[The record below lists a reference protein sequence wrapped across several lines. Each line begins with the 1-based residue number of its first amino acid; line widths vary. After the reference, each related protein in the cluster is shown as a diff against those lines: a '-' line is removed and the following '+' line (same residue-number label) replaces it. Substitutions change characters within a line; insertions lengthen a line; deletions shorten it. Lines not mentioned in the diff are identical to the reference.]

1 MPKFDKLSD
10 LSEKEFRDYT
20 SYLLTTEGNKAA
32 RKIGADNLIDH
43 AVCEC
48 ATNDVWNLYRYGDV
62 LKVVYIKTLSRHKT
76 RERGKKTNVS
86 GITVDE
92 STPKIPENLIPDKFK
107 KSEKSTEKENQQ
119 RFSQS
124 LSRTK
129 ARIFELAACNEFT
142 YFCTFTQDEEKRDRF
157 DLNAFRTDFAQLVRN
172 MNRDRA
178 EGAKIKYLL
187 IPEMHKNGAW
197 HMHGFLKG
205 LTPKDLRPFTL
216 EEKLPQKLRKQL
228 KEGVKIY
235 DWTRYRRAFGYFTC
249 TEIENAVAVSKYVT
263 KYITKDLKTT
273 AAESGMHLFFASQ
286 GLKSREVLKWRSFE
300 KCPFENWDFE
310 NDYVKVKELQINPE
324 TGAISD

>member
-10 LSEKEFRDYT
+10 LSEKEFREYT

-32 RKIGADNLIDH
+32 KKIGADKLIDH
-43 AVCEC
+43 AVRER
-48 ATNDVWNLYRYGDV
+48 ATDDVWNLYRYGDV
-62 LKVVYIKTLSRHKT
+62 LKVVYIKTLPRHKT

-86 GITVDE
+86 GITADE
-92 STPKIPENLIPDKFK
+92 SAPKIPENLISDKFK
-107 KSEKSTEKENQQ
+107 KSEKSAEKEKQQ

-157 DLNAFRTDFAQLVRN
+157 DLSAFRTDFAQLVRN

-178 EGAKIKYLL
+178 EGAKIQYLL
-187 IPEMHKNGAW
+187 IPEKHKNGAW
-197 HMHGFLKG
+197 HMHGLLKG
-205 LTPKDLRPFTL
+205 LTPEDLRPFTL

-228 KEGVKIY
+228 KEGIKIY

-249 TEIENAVAVSKYVT
+249 TEIENATAVSKYVT

-273 AAESGMHLFFASQ
+273 TAESGMHLFFASQ

-300 KCPFENWDFE
+300 KCPFEKWDFE
-310 NDYVKVKELQINPE
+310 NDYVKVKELQISPE

>member
-10 LSEKEFRDYT
+10 LSEKEFREYIA
-20 SYLLTTEGNKAA
+20 YHLTVEGNKAA

-43 AVCEC
+43 AVHEC

-62 LKVVYIKTLSRHKT
+62 LKAVYIKTLSRHKT
-76 RERGKKTNVS
+76 RERGNKTNVS
-86 GITVDE
+86 GITADK

-107 KSEKSTEKENQQ
+107 KSKKSTEKEKQQ

-178 EGAKIKYLL
+178 EGAKIQYLL
-187 IPEMHKNGAW
+187 IPEKHKNGAW
-197 HMHGFLKG
+197 HMHGLLKG
-205 LTPKDLRPFTL
+205 LTPEALRPFTL
-216 EEKLPQKLRKQL
+216 DEKLPQKLRKQL

-249 TEIENAVAVSKYVT
+249 TEIESAIAVSKYVT

-273 AAESGMHLFFASQ
+273 ATESGMHLFFASQ

-300 KCPFENWDFE
+300 KCPFEKWDFE

-324 TGAISD
+324 TGVISD

>member
-1 MPKFDKLSD
+1 MPKFDKLSG
-10 LSEKEFRDYT
+10 LSEKEFKEYV
-20 SYLLTTEGNKAA
+20 SYHLSVEGNKAA
-32 RKIGADNLIDH
+32 RKIGADKLIDH
-43 AVCEC
+43 AVRER
-48 ATNDVWNLYRYGDV
+48 ATDDVWNLYRYGNV
-62 LKVVYIKTLSRHKT
+62 LKVVYIKTLPRRKT

-86 GITVDE
+86 GIAADK
-92 STPKIPENLIPDKFK
+92 STPKIPENLISDKFK
-107 KSEKSTEKENQQ
+107 KSEKSAEKEKQQ

-157 DLNAFRTDFAQLVRN
+157 DLSAFRTDFAQLVRN

-178 EGAKIKYLL
+178 EGAKIQYLL
-187 IPEMHKNGAW
+187 IPEKHKDGAW
-197 HMHGFLKG
+197 HMHGLLKG
-205 LTPKDLRPFTL
+205 LTPEDLRLFTL
-216 EEKLPQKLRKQL
+216 KEKLPQKLRKQL
-228 KEGVKIY
+228 EEGVKIY

-249 TEIENAVAVSKYVT
+249 TEIENAIAVSKYVT

-286 GLKSREVLKWRSFE
+286 GLKSREVLEWRSFE
-300 KCPFENWDFE
+300 KCPFEKWDFE

-324 TGAISD
+324 TGAVSD